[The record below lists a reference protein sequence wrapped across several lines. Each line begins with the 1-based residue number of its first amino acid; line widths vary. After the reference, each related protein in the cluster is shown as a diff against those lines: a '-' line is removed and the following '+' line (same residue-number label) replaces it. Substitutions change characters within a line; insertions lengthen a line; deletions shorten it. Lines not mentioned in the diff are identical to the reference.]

1 MGYIKTKEP
10 FKKLKNQGMILA
22 TDGRKMSKRWN
33 NVINPDDIVS
43 NYGADTLRVYEMF
56 MGPFEQSLPWST
68 ESIIGSRRFID
79 KVDRLKDK
87 VKKVKSN
94 EALEKVLHK
103 TIKKV
108 TEDIEDFALNT
119 AISSMMILVNE
130 MEKATDIGEKDFKMF
145 LQILAPFAPH
155 ITEEIWQELGEKK
168 SIHKSSWPKWDK
180 EKIVDETVTIG
191 VQVNGK
197 VRAEILIDKE
207 MPEEKVKELA
217 LNDQKVIFWLENK
230 SVKRI
235 IYVKG
240 RIVNIVV

>member
-1 MGYIKTKEP
+1 MV
-10 FKKLKNQGMILA
+10 LA
-22 TDGRKMSKRWN
+22 TDGRKMSKRWG
-33 NVINPDDIVS
+33 NVINPDDIVK

-87 VKKVKSN
+87 VVKEKSD
-94 EALEKVLHK
+94 EILEKVLHK

-108 TEDIEDFALNT
+108 TEDIEDFAMNT

-130 MEKATDIGEKDFKMF
+130 MEKSTSINEKDFKMF

-155 ITEEIWQELGEKK
+155 ITEEIWHKFGEKK
-168 SIHKSSWPKWDK
+168 SIHKSPWPVWDK
-180 EKIVDETVTIG
+180 SKIVDETITIG
-191 VQVNGK
+191 VQINGK
-197 VRAEILIDKE
+197 VRTEITISKDMEESDVKALVLKDK
-207 MPEEKVKELA
+207 KV
-217 LNDQKVIFWLENK
+217 LEWIVGG